1 MVMLKADGWNSTRTN
16 YVQIM
21 RKSCVKKHFYKKKML
36 IILQG
41 VSCQLSIDNQTGSWG
56 KYLF

>member
-21 RKSCVKKHFYKKKML
+21 RKSCVKKHFYKKKDARDFAR
-36 IILQG
+36 
-41 VSCQLSIDNQTGSWG
+41 C
-56 KYLF
+56 